1 SRPTASRRARR
12 GRAPDPGARRA
23 WRGDR
28 MTASSQGENPLQPP
42 QALEGVRVIE
52 FGWAA
57 AGPLVGT
64 YLAQH
69 GADVIH
75 VESTTALDPF
85 RSTYP
90 PFKDYIVGPD
100 RAGMFAFYNAGKR
113 GVTLDLK
120 QPRGV
125 ELALR
130 LVKTADVVIESFPA
144 GTL

>member
-1 SRPTASRRARR
+1 
-12 GRAPDPGARRA
+12 
-23 WRGDR
+23 
-28 MTASSQGENPLQPP
+28 MTA
-42 QALEGVRVIE
+42 ALEGTRVVE
-52 FGWAA
+52 LGWAA

-75 VESTTALDPF
+75 VESSTALDPF

-90 PFKDYIVGPD
+90 PFRDNIVGPD

-113 GVTLDLK
+113 GVTPDLK
-120 QPRGV
+120 QPRAV

-130 LVKTADVVIESFPA
+130 LVKTAEVVTENIPP
-144 GTL
+144 GTHGLHETGTTALRTPRADSG

>member
-1 SRPTASRRARR
+1 
-12 GRAPDPGARRA
+12 
-23 WRGDR
+23 
-28 MTASSQGENPLQPP
+28 MTA
-42 QALEGVRVIE
+42 ALEGTRVVE
-52 FGWAA
+52 LGWAA

-75 VESTTALDPF
+75 VESSTALDPF

-90 PFKDYIVGPD
+90 PFKDNVVGPD
-100 RAGMFAFYNAGKR
+100 RAAMFSFYNAGKR

-120 QPRGV
+120 QAGAV

-130 LVKTADVVIESFPA
+130 LIATADGVLEAFPA
-144 GTL
+144 GTPAPRRATVRALRA